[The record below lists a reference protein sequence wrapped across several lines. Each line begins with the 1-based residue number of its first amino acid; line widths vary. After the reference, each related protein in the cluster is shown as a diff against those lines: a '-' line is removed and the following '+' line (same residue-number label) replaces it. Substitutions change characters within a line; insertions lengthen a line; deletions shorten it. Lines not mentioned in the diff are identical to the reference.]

1 MKKIIIGLASV
12 LIIIVIGVS
21 VLLSNID
28 GIIQDMV
35 EEVGSKATASAVT
48 LGDVEISLSNEKGSL
63 KQLVV
68 ANPKGFETP
77 NAFELGT
84 ISVTLGPIDGDKIT
98 ISEVLINA
106 PRVTYE
112 LGGNGSNIDAI
123 QQNVDRFAKQFA
135 SGDGAPTN
143 NDGGDKAGPKIIIE
157 KLMITDGEVS
167 VSAGFLKGKTL
178 TSALPNITL
187 TDIGKESDGAS
198 PAEVVK
204 KIIDAMTKGIGTS
217 VGSLNLDG
225 MMEDAT
231 KAASD
236 ALKSVGDNT
245 EGVSK
250 SVTEGVGAAGDKL
263 KKLFGN

>member
-1 MKKIIIGLASV
+1 MKKVIIALASV
-12 LIIIVIGVS
+12 LIIIVIAVS

-48 LGDVEISLSNEKGSL
+48 LGDVEISLTDEKGSL

-77 NAFELGT
+77 NAFELGA
-84 ISVTLGPIDGDKIT
+84 ISVKLGPIDGDQIT

-106 PRVTYE
+106 PKVTYE
-112 LGGNGSNIDAI
+112 LSSNGSNIDAI

-135 SGDGAPTN
+135 SESSITKSESGD
-143 NDGGDKAGPKIIIE
+143 DKAGPKIIIE
-157 KLMITDGEVS
+157 KLMITGGEVS

-178 TSALPNITL
+178 TSALPDITL
-187 TDIGKESDGAS
+187 TDIGKENDGAS
-198 PAEVVK
+198 SAEVVK
-204 KIIDAMTKGIGTS
+204 EIIDAMTKSIGTS

-225 MMEDAT
+225 MMKDAT
-231 KAASD
+231 KAAGD
-236 ALKSVGDNT
+236 ALKSVGGST